1 MDAVVVRKGKN
12 LKGRLL
18 EIVLGT
24 VGRRALA
31 KALAKT
37 AKAIEARN
45 YQITVRNP

>member
-1 MDAVVVRKGKN
+1 MVRKGKN

-18 EIVLGT
+18 AIVLGT

-37 AKAIEARN
+37 IKAIEARN
-45 YQITVRNP
+45 YQITAGNR